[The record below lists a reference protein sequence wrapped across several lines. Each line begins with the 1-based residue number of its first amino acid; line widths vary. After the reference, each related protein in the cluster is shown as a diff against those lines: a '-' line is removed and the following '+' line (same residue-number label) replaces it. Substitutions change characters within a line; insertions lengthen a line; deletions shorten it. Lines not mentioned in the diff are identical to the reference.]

1 MQPIVKSMLAA
12 PSLGLIN
19 AVLANDTLRG
29 LALKAGEKKIY
40 RNLIEKN
47 ISGRPLRIQEDKY
60 YVLRNML
67 HSINKALENKRVS
80 PSVRRGL
87 IKILVGNV
95 LLENNATKRAFK
107 ETYGFGPPTF
117 VLISPTKRCN
127 LRCIGCYASSSSAN
141 AEKLDYEIVDRI
153 LTEKKKLWGSHF
165 TVISG
170 GEPLMWK
177 SNGKDLIDIVAKHRD
192 QYFLMYTNG
201 TLIDEKMAQRMA
213 EVGNITPA
221 ISVEGFEEETDAR
234 RGRGVHKRILRAFEN
249 LRNNGVPFGISITA
263 TRQNAELILSD
274 EFMDFY
280 FEQQGAVYGWIFQYM
295 PIGRSYTLDL
305 MVTPEQRKWMFERE
319 QHLIREKALFIAD
332 FWNSGAVANGCI
344 SAGRPGG
351 YFYIDWNGNCLP
363 CAFYPYTGANI
374 KQVYQE
380 GGDLNTVLMNP
391 FFEAIRKW
399 QRDYSY
405 MKPAPEVGN
414 QIVPCISKDH
424 HREARKIID
433 ETGAKPADQEAEEA
447 LKDPAYY
454 QGLVAYG
461 DEVDR
466 LTRPIWEKEYIGP
479 ERERL
484 KKGKAA

>member
-484 KKGKAA
+484 KKGEAA

>member
-249 LRNNGVPFGISITA
+249 LRNSGVPFGISITA